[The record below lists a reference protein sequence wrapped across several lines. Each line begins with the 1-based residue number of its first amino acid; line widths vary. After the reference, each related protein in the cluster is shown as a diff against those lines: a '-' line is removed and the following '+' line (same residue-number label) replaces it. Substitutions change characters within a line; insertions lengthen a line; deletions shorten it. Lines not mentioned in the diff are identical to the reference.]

1 MEHGRQLPEDR
12 LPTALT
18 TTMTSPA
25 ALAEELAGSGVLEPT
40 WREAFSAVPRHR
52 FIPDTVWVEDGD
64 HLTPVHR
71 EDDETG
77 WMDLCYANDAVV
89 TQVDDGV
96 PAGPGQ
102 SGHEITSSAS
112 RPDVVARMLAALQA
126 EPGMSVLEIGT
137 GTGWNA
143 ALLAERLGAGGV
155 TSVEVDPAV
164 ADRARRTLREAGYGK
179 VAVVTGDGALGHPP
193 GAPFDRLIAT
203 VAVDRVPYAWVEQ
216 TRPGGR
222 VVVPWTTDLHNG
234 ALVSFV
240 VGRDGTMQG
249 RIMGNVAFM
258 RLRSQRGKRASL
270 DRHVRDGKGTR
281 RSFTDLHPYDVF
293 GEYDASLAIGL
304 RVPRCKLI
312 VSGHDGGA
320 YTVWLIDPWSGSWA
334 GLDYRPDAERLAV
347 RQSGERDLWQEVH
360 DAYRWWDGL
369 GRPTADRWGLT
380 VTPEEQYVWLDT
392 QDDPIDRPST

>member
-1 MEHGRQLPEDR
+1 MARAGD
-12 LPTALT
+12 
-18 TTMTSPA
+18 
-25 ALAEELAGSGVLEPT
+25 LAEELTDSDVLVPS

-64 HLTPVHR
+64 HLVPVHR
-71 EDDETG
+71 KDDETR
-77 WMDLCYANDAVV
+77 WVDLCYANDSVV
-89 TQVDDGV
+89 AQVDDGV

-102 SGHEITSSAS
+102 AGHEITSSAS
-112 RPDVVARMLAALQA
+112 RPDVVARMLAALMA
-126 EPGMSVLEIGT
+126 EPGMSVLEVGT

-143 ALLAERLGAGGV
+143 ALLAERLGSAQV

-164 ADRARRTLREAGYGK
+164 ADRARRTLREAGYEVT
-179 VAVVTGDGALGHPP
+179 VATGDGALGYPP
-193 GAPFDRLIAT
+193 HAPFDRVIAT

-222 VVVPWTTDLHNG
+222 VLVPWTTDFHNG

-240 VGRDGTMQG
+240 VARDGTMQG
-249 RIMGNVAFM
+249 RIVGNVAFM

-270 DRHVRDGKGTR
+270 DRHVHDAAAAR
-281 RSFTDLHPYDVF
+281 RSSTDLHPYDAF

-304 RVPRCKLI
+304 RVPHCKLI
-312 VSGHDGGA
+312 VTGHGGGA
-320 YTVWLIDPWSGSWA
+320 YTAWLIDPWSGSWA
-334 GLDYRPDAERLAV
+334 GLDYRPDADRYVV

-360 DAYRWWDGL
+360 DAYQWWDGL

-380 VTPEEQYVWLDT
+380 VAPDDQYVWLDAP
-392 QDDPIDRPST
+392 DNPIDRPGT